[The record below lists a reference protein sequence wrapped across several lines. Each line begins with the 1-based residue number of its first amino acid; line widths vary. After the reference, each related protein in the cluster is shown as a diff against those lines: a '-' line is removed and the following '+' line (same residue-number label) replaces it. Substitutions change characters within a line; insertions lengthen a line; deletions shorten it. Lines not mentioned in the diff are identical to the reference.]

1 MENQNDS
8 TRGEAN
14 MIDKEGRQYHIK
26 SNPTMILSGGD
37 MIVYKCE
44 DMYELVDV
52 NKADMMKR

>member
-1 MENQNDS
+1 
-8 TRGEAN
+8 